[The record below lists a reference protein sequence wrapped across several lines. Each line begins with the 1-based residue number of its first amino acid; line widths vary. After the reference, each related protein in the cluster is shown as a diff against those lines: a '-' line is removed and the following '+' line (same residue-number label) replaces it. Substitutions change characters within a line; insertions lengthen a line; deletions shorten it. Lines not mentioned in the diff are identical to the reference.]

1 MRTLYI
7 ILTVIAALFAVLSE
21 ENIIPTNY
29 IQGTPEVTYTLSLV
43 SIGFTFGFLFLA
55 LRLFKFEMVKKELER
70 SETNQE
76 FAAYRKWNGIRMA
89 LAFTPVFINL
99 FIYYGG
105 NYDSSAMYCLL
116 IGVIGLLFCWP
127 SQKP

>member
-29 IQGTPEVTYTLSLV
+29 IQGTPEVTYALSLV

-105 NYDSSAMYCLL
+105 NYDSSTMYCLL